1 LVAGH
6 ETTSTLLSWILFALA
21 QRPDVQT
28 ALRAECRA
36 HPLPMA
42 AHGNSPLETEELAAL
57 DRLPLLDAVVRET
70 LRLHS
75 PVSLTGRAAT
85 RDDVL
90 PLGTPFV
97 DRAGV
102 QRMSVPVRKG
112 EYVFIPIRLVNRL
125 ESIWGP
131 DAGEWR
137 YAGVPRLA
145 WAITDLFHSPERWT
159 DAGITNEKTKSIPA
173 LWGST
178 LAFSGGSHSCIGYK
192 FSLYECVC
200 AVLKDTRAD
209 ECQGQNLCCMH

>member
-36 HPLPMA
+36 HPLPTA
-42 AHGNSPLETEELAAL
+42 AHGNGPLETEDLAAL

-85 RDDVL
+85 RDDVI

-102 QRMSVPVRKG
+102 QRTSVPIRKG
-112 EYVFIPIRLVNRL
+112 EYVMIPIRLVNRL

-131 DAGEWR
+131 DAAEWR
-137 YAGVPRLA
+137 YARFTRSA
-145 WAITDLFHSPERWT
+145 WCVTDVFRSPERWT
-159 DAGITNEKTKSIPA
+159 DASSINEKTKSIPA

-200 AVLKDTRAD
+200 AVLKYTCAD
-209 ECQGQNLCCMH
+209 QCQGQNLCCMH